1 MDVINQKEY
10 LKKYLSGKK
19 DKKKKKRRK
28 DTVSDRVRII
38 DDDVDLSKIA
48 TADNEDLYGPNEDA
62 PQIVGVIDDRP
73 MHMRI
78 DDYRKSNMWRPL
90 GSADNPDEADG
101 TKTENLIMKSDREIV
116 MTFFKNESLGV
127 KQNKLKRSNKSKR
140 SSKDSSPPR
149 KSVSQQSKKDSSP
162 VQSRWDIRNREKA
175 LDDTP
180 PRKESDSSPS
190 RKEND
195 PDISPPRRSRQ
206 NSDSSPPRKVSDD
219 LSPPRKTRRD
229 SDASPPRKDIRKR
242 NSPPRRSN
250 SSRKY
255 DSSSRRQRYSSPPPP
270 PPPLRKLLPGDKKG
284 KYLIPAKRMDKTLDG
299 KKAGLQN
306 AQELVKENQAFRVR
320 EDELFKNMSTEMS
333 GVNAA
338 TVLRDRKT
346 GKIRD
351 LQKEEEERAEKEK
364 REEANKEKYMRWGR
378 GLKQVEDYEGKLQDA
393 VNEMNKPFARYADDE
408 DLERYLREQEREGDP
423 MLDYIRKKK
432 KRNDIEA
439 GKPMKQQFEG
449 EFMPNRF
456 GIRPGHRWDGVNR
469 SNGYEKK
476 WIEVQNTKNAIQE
489 EIYKWSTE
497 DM

>member
-28 DTVSDRVRII
+28 DVVSDRVRII

-48 TADNEDLYGPNEDA
+48 TEDNEDLYGPNEDA

-90 GSADNPDEADG
+90 GAADDPDEAG
-101 TKTENLIMKSDREIV
+101 TENLVTKSDREIV

-127 KQNKLKRSNKSKR
+127 KRNKVKR
-140 SSKDSSPPR
+140 SSKSHRSKDNSPPR
-149 KSVSQQSKKDSSP
+149 KDIQLESKKDRVP
-162 VQSRWDIRNREKA
+162 VESRWDIGNREKA

-180 PRKESDSSPS
+180 PREDMT
-190 RKEND
+190 
-195 PDISPPRRSRQ
+195 PPRRSRQ
-206 NSDSSPPRKVSDD
+206 NSDSSPPRKVSGD

-229 SDASPPRKDIRKR
+229 SDESPPRKAPDRDVRKR
-242 NSPPRRSN
+242 NSPPRR
-250 SSRKY
+250 KY
-255 DSSSRRQRYSSPPPP
+255 DHHTSSKRQRHPSPPPP
-270 PPPLRKLLPGDKKG
+270 PPRKLLPGDKKG

-306 AQELVKENQAFRVR
+306 ARELVKENEAFQMR
-320 EDELFKNMSTEMS
+320 EDQLFKNMSTDMS

-338 TVLRDRKT
+338 TVMRDRKT
-346 GKIRD
+346 GKVRD
-351 LQKEEEERAEKEK
+351 LRKEAEERAEKEK
-364 REEANKEKYMRWGR
+364 QEEANKEKYMRWGK
-378 GLKQVEDYEGKLQDA
+378 GLKQVEDYESKLQDA
-393 VNEMNKPFARYADDE
+393 VNEMDKPFARYADDE
-408 DLERYLREQEREGDP
+408 DLERYLKEQDREGDP
-423 MLDYIRKKK
+423 MLDYIRKKRR
-432 KRNDIEA
+432 RNDIET
-439 GKPMKQQFEG
+439 GKPVKQQFEG